1 MLHSSRIWSS
11 PRPKSTPRVV
21 HYRLHSEKEQVVHA
35 LSGETQKGFVESRGE
50 EGASLAGINGAEVF
64 DGWRVLYRRPEMHHP
79 DPSK

>member
-1 MLHSSRIWSS
+1 
-11 PRPKSTPRVV
+11 
-21 HYRLHSEKEQVVHA
+21 VHA

-64 DGWRVLYRRPEMHHP
+64 DGWRGLYRRPETHHP